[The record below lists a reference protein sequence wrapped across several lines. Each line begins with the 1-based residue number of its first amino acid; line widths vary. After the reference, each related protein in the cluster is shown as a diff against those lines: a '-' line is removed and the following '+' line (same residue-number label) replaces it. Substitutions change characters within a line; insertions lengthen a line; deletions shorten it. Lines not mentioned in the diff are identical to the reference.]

1 MEKKVQM
8 KTCEIKKKNKYR
20 KKRIKI
26 TKIEKKY
33 NNTTVE
39 LKIKNF

>member
-8 KTCEIKKKNKYR
+8 KTGEIKKRNKYR
-20 KKRIKI
+20 KKKNKI

-39 LKIKNF
+39 EKIKNF